1 METRGSKEMK
11 DFCEVYSLLGL
22 DYFKASFIYV
32 QTLIFKLPRYSFEIY
47 HLKFIV
53 TYCMYFSW
61 MNIYFDT
68 NNLDI
73 AQNYE
78 YIN

>member
-22 DYFKASFIYV
+22 YYFKASFIYV

-47 HLKFIV
+47 PLKFIV